1 VAGVRSNAVNWR
13 VNGVAGGNS
22 SVGTITT
29 AGVYTAPAS
38 VPSPSTVTVTVVPQA
53 GGSSSAAASVTIA
66 AQGGSAAPSGGGGG
80 GSVDWLTL
88 LILVLLSLSTIKR
101 ERGASHQMR

>member
-1 VAGVRSNAVNWR
+1 MATVAGVSSNDVNWQ
-13 VNGVAGGNS
+13 VNGITGGNS

-38 VPSPSTVTVTVVPQA
+38 VPSPPTVTVTVVPKA
-53 GGSSSAAASVTIA
+53 GGSSAAAASVTIA
-66 AQGGSAAPSGGGGG
+66 AAGGSAGPSGGGGG

-88 LILVLLSLSTIKR
+88 LALVLLSLRIR
-101 ERGASHQMR
+101 VVR